1 MKNNKEYTI
10 NFMYFA
16 FNFPYKFIEE
26 VWSESPSMANHLRE
40 KFNSLSERN
49 GSMTIF
55 KWFMELDGNNKN
67 TLLDWIEVNYN
78 N

>member
-1 MKNNKEYTI
+1 MNNQEYTI

-16 FNFPYKFIEE
+16 FNFPYKFIED
-26 VWSESPSMANHLRE
+26 VWSDNASLSKHFRD

-55 KWFMELDGNNKN
+55 KWFMELDNGNKSI
-67 TLLDWIEVNYN
+67 LLDWIEKNYKN
-78 N
+78 